1 MINLKRFSVFELVVM
16 ALLASIGL
24 AAKPVVV
31 PLAHMITVP
40 LGIPGG
46 AIGSVKKDM
55 KTEKYF

>member
-1 MINLKRFSVFELVVM
+1 MNLKGFTVFELILM
-16 ALLASIGL
+16 ALLASIGI

-46 AIGSVKKDM
+46 AIAGGLYMFWIVLARG
-55 KTEKYF
+55 